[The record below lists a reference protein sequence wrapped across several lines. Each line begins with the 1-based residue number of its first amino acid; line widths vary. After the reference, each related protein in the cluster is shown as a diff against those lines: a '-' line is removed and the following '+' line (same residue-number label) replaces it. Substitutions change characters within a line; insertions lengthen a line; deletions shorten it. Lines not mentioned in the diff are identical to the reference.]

1 MEKTTLTKD
10 EEAKETATAA
20 QVREAKEKLSERDID
35 PELVGQ
41 HYKWHAR
48 EQSGAKKLPKQQY
61 PTSSRDAKMTKQDFE
76 AQVFEQ

>member
-1 MEKTTLTKD
+1 MKKTTKTNQ

-61 PTSSRDAKMTKQDFE
+61 PTSSRDAKMAKQDFE